1 MPNVKSKGFTLI
13 EVLVASIILF
23 IFVAMAA
30 QIFRQSA
37 VSSLKAERAV
47 KVAAV
52 VPLVVENIRSKIMD
66 AKDLSDVSGQG
77 RLQEVEYIWRAS
89 LAQRLPPIEGFDP
102 RTEEFRTFEDKYS
115 LWNVDIT
122 IVIGNYE
129 RHWVYEELTWYE
141 PPKTQL

>member
-1 MPNVKSKGFTLI
+1 MPNVKARGFTLI

-52 VPLVVENIRSKIMD
+52 VPLVVENIRGKIMD
-66 AKDLSDVSGQG
+66 AKDLSVVKGQG
-77 RLQEVEYIWRAS
+77 QLQEVSYIWRAD

-102 RTEEFRTFEDKYS
+102 RTEEFRTFDDKYN

-122 IVIGNYE
+122 IVIDSYE
-129 RHWVYEELTWYE
+129 RHWVYEELTWYQ
-141 PPKTQL
+141 PPKSQL